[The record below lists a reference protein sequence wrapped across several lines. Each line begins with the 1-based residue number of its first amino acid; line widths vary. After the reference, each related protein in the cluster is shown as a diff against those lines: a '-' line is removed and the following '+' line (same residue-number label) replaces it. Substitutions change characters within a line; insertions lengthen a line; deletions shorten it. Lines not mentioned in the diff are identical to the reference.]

1 MISAA
6 PIHDRHPE
14 VPASSRASKDERP
27 LSLPLAP
34 RAAISGPPPFEAR
47 PKGLAPQGDGGS
59 ELLSAAVGMRRR
71 EFITLLGGAAAVWPQ
86 ALLAQRMDRVR
97 RIGILANEPWPP
109 LDGLR
114 DGLRGLGYIDGQNL
128 NLLYR
133 YAEGEAERFAPLVAE
148 LVQLPVDV
156 IVTWGTPPS
165 LAAKAATRAIPIIMT
180 SGDPIAVGLVPGLA
194 YPGGNVTG
202 LSTLAAELEGKRLEL
217 MRELLPRF
225 SRVAVLSNPTNPYC
239 AVAVES
245 ARRGAMALGVQLDV
259 VNVAGERE
267 LDGAFLTLNRMQPDA
282 ILVVADPF
290 LASQQARI
298 AAFLVK
304 SRLPSIYTY
313 REQVVAGGLIS
324 YATNYHEL
332 FRRVAVLTDR
342 ILKGAKPGDL
352 PVEQPTKFE
361 LVINL
366 KTAKAIGLEIP
377 PMLLARA
384 DEVIE

>member
-1 MISAA
+1 
-6 PIHDRHPE
+6 
-14 VPASSRASKDERP
+14 
-27 LSLPLAP
+27 
-34 RAAISGPPPFEAR
+34 
-47 PKGLAPQGDGGS
+47 
-59 ELLSAAVGMRRR
+59 
-71 EFITLLGGAAAVWPQ
+71 
-86 ALLAQRMDRVR
+86 
-97 RIGILANEPWPP
+97 
-109 LDGLR
+109 
-114 DGLRGLGYIDGQNL
+114 
-128 NLLYR
+128 
-133 YAEGEAERFAPLVAE
+133 
-148 LVQLPVDV
+148 
-156 IVTWGTPPS
+156 
-165 LAAKAATRAIPIIMT
+165 
-180 SGDPIAVGLVPGLA
+180 
-194 YPGGNVTG
+194 
-202 LSTLAAELEGKRLEL
+202 
-217 MRELLPRF
+217 
-225 SRVAVLSNPTNPYC
+225 
-239 AVAVES
+239 
-245 ARRGAMALGVQLDV
+245 MALGLQVDV

-267 LDGAFLTLNRMQPDA
+267 LDGAFLTLDRMQPNA

-298 AAFLVK
+298 AEFLVQ

-332 FRRVAVLTDR
+332 FRRVAVLTDK